1 MNPEVKDKWTK
12 ALRSGEYPQT
22 DSCLKDDKGFCCLGV
37 LTDLAIK
44 DGVIGPWFQLDDD
57 TNSWAVVSTDEGVSW
72 DETAILPYQ
81 VAQWAGLDSR
91 NPMVFAPGEEYSS
104 PISDPNDSGVPFSKI
119 ADIIEEQL

>member
-1 MNPEVKDKWTK
+1 MNPEVKDKWIK
-12 ALRSGEYPQT
+12 ALRSEEYPQT

-44 DGVIGPWFQLDDD
+44 DGILGDWFQLDDD
-57 TNSWAVVSTDEGVSW
+57 TNSWAVTSTEDGISW
-72 DETAILPYQ
+72 DETAILPHQ
-81 VAQWAGLDSR
+81 VAQWAGLESR
-91 NPMVFAPGEEYSS
+91 NPMILPPDEEYHC